1 MEWLRLVTIFIG
13 LLISLPV
20 FFLGTLII
28 IIIII
33 IITLSG
39 NLIRLFKI
47 GLRLFHVKTRTSPPA
62 CLQDPRSD
70 CRLEYLY
77 RARQHFVCSA
87 KSDTA
92 V

>member
-33 IITLSG
+33 IITSSG

-62 CLQDPRSD
+62 CLQDPRSETD
-70 CRLEYLY
+70 YIPQYPAFRIPITLPKIL
-77 RARQHFVCSA
+77 
-87 KSDTA
+87 
-92 V
+92 